1 MAERVR
7 QVQAGRGARGPR
19 PRVEN
24 PGIIP
29 HHRGGGF
36 FPPLGA

>member
-24 PGIIP
+24 PGII
-29 HHRGGGF
+29 
-36 FPPLGA
+36 LTM